1 MTEQVSSQYL
11 NNGMK
16 DGHIALQEQPILQPA
31 STTKPDSDVEARVN
45 QFMQTTGRS
54 LQGQYWRRSAFEL
67 SKWLTAQIQYERQ
80 GWQLKLQT
88 ALKEIESYRK
98 EALIADKILTD
109 SLQALLNCLE
119 TCSINYT
126 KKVISVNK
134 KKNIF
139 IEYVDLLTELLQ
151 FLIQERL
158 QCLCLM
164 ERKPDIKVN
173 LVECIHQFLE
183 SELKSAKQVRS
194 QAIKQEQ
201 ELRSIITELKKDK
214 ENFQKMALYSS
225 WITTNKIQKD
235 SNTVKKYK
243 KYSVEPTINLILSN
257 TSSNNNGRVRSKQ
270 QANRSQITEHN
281 SSINNVTSDLLKE
294 IEAQESL
301 TCLSNMQTDKNGKTF
316 TVSNQINLNEIT
328 IKPNKIAHC
337 EYRTVREGCDP
348 TEEPVGNVMKAQY
361 NLPPIKVWPRQIR
374 VRRLST

>member
-1 MTEQVSSQYL
+1 MTEQVPSQYL

-16 DGHIALQEQPILQPA
+16 DGYIALQEQPILQQT

-45 QFMQTTGRS
+45 QFMQTTGRN

-88 ALKEIESYRK
+88 ALKEIENYRK

-126 KKVISVNK
+126 KKVNSVHK

-139 IEYVDLLTELLQ
+139 IEYIDLLTEFLQ

-164 ERKPDIKVN
+164 EKKPDVKVN

-183 SELKSAKQVRS
+183 RELKSAKQVQS

-201 ELRSIITELKKDK
+201 ELRTIISELKKDK
-214 ENFQKMALYSS
+214 ENFQKMALYSN

-235 SNTVKKYK
+235 SNTVKKNK
-243 KYSVEPTINLILSN
+243 KYSVEPTINLILPN
-257 TSSNNNGRVRSKQ
+257 NSSNNNGRVRSKH
-270 QANRSQITEHN
+270 QANRFQITEQN
-281 SSINNVTSDLLKE
+281 SSTNNVTSDFFKE

-301 TCLSNMQTDKNGKTF
+301 TCVSNKQTDKNGKTF
-316 TVSNQINLNEIT
+316 IVNNQINLNEIL

-337 EYRTVREGCDP
+337 EYTTVREGCDL
-348 TEEPVGNVMKAQY
+348 TEEPVANVMKVQY
-361 NLPPIKVWPRQIR
+361 NLPPIKVWPQQMR